1 MTAQNGD
8 TREHASRGAATGF
21 LETKE
26 SYRPGSRTL
35 PGFYYTAPEVFA
47 EEEERI
53 FLRSWLC
60 AGREEEIAEPGEY
73 FLVSAAGESVIVVRG
88 EDGIARAHH
97 NVCRHR
103 GTRLCE
109 EERGRLGR
117 SIQCPYHAW
126 TYALDGRLIG
136 APDMDTVEGFAR
148 ADYPLHPAATAS
160 WGGFLFV
167 HLGEDAQPF
176 EEAYAPLLDRF
187 ARFRLDTLRSWRRIE
202 YDVNAN
208 WKLLFQNYSECLHCP
223 VLHPRLTQLTPY
235 RSGHNDLVEGPFL
248 GGYMVLAE
256 KGGSMTMSGRSC
268 SLPVGELPEEDLER
282 VYYYSIFPNLLLS
295 LHPDYVMAHRLW
307 PAAPDRTRVVCE
319 WLFHPD
325 ARDAADFRPDDAVE
339 FWDATNREDWHI
351 VELGQAGISSRK
363 YGPGPYSARESLP
376 AAWDR
381 EYLRRF
387 EDA

>member
-1 MTAQNGD
+1 MTTPDRSLD
-8 TREHASRGAATGF
+8 TPTF
-21 LETKE
+21 YETKE
-26 SYRPGSRTL
+26 SYRQGARTL
-35 PGFYYTAPEVFA
+35 PGRYYTAPDVFA
-47 EEEERI
+47 SEGERI
-53 FLRSWLC
+53 FRRSWLC
-60 AGREEEIAEPGEY
+60 AGREDEIAGRGEY
-73 FLVSAAGESVIVVRG
+73 FLVSAAGEELIVVRG
-88 EDGIARAHH
+88 EDDAPRAFY

-109 EERGRLGR
+109 AQVGQLSR

-136 APDMDTVEGFAR
+136 APDMDQVEGFDR
-148 ADYPLHPAATAS
+148 KDYPLHQAALVS

-167 HLGEDAQPF
+167 NLDDDPVPF
-176 EEAYAPLLDRF
+176 EVAFAPLLDRF
-187 ARFRLDTLRSWRRIE
+187 ARFNLAALRAWRRVE
-202 YDVNAN
+202 YDVGAN

-223 VLHPRLTQLTPY
+223 VIHPRLSQLTPF
-235 RSGHNDLVEGPFL
+235 RTGQNDLVEGPFL

-268 SLPVGELPEEDLER
+268 ALPVGALPEEDLER

-307 PAAPDRTRVVCE
+307 PVAPDRTRVVCE

-325 ARDAADFRPDDAVE
+325 AFLATDFDPEDAVA

-351 VELGQAGISSRK
+351 CERGQAGISSRK

-387 EDA
+387 EGVR

>member
-1 MTAQNGD
+1 MTMRD
-8 TREHASRGAATGF
+8 STTFVETRQ
-21 LETKE
+21 
-26 SYRPGSRTL
+26 SYRQGAMTL
-35 PGFYYTAPEVFA
+35 PGLYYTSPEVFA
-47 EEEERI
+47 GEAERI
-53 FLRSWLC
+53 FRRSWLC
-60 AGREEEIAEPGEY
+60 AGREEEIPCPGDY
-73 FLVSAAGESVIVVRG
+73 FLVSAAGESLIVVCDERG
-88 EDGIARAHH
+88 IRHALC

-103 GTRLCE
+103 GTRLRQ
-109 EERGRLGR
+109 EERGKLAR

-126 TYALDGRLIG
+126 TYGLDGRLIG
-136 APDMDTVEGFAR
+136 APDMEGVEGFDR
-148 ADYPLHPAATAS
+148 ADYPLHRAALAS

-167 HLGEDAQPF
+167 NLAADPEPF
-176 EEAYAPLLDRF
+176 DQAFAPVLDRF
-187 ARFRLDTLRSWRRIE
+187 ARFNLAGLRGWRRME
-202 YDVNAN
+202 YEVKAN

-223 VLHPRLTQLTPY
+223 VIHPRLSELTPH
-235 RSGHNDLVEGPFL
+235 RTGQNDFVEGPFL

-268 SLPVGELPEEDLER
+268 AQPVGELQEEDFER

-307 PAAPDRTRVVCE
+307 PQAPDRTRVVCE

-325 ARDAADFRPDDAVE
+325 ASRASGFDPEDAVA

-351 VELGQAGISSRK
+351 CERAQAGISSSK
-363 YGPGPYSARESLP
+363 YAPGPYSPRESLP

-387 EDA
+387 GDI

>member
-1 MTAQNGD
+1 MTSP
-8 TREHASRGAATGF
+8 TSPRTF

-26 SYRPGSRTL
+26 SYRQGARTL
-35 PGFYYTAPEVFA
+35 PGRYYTSPEIFA
-47 EEEERI
+47 AEGERI
-53 FLRSWLC
+53 FRRSWLC
-60 AGREEEIAEPGEY
+60 AGREDELAGRGEY
-73 FLVSAAGESVIVVRG
+73 FLVSTAGEELIVVRG
-88 EDGIARAHH
+88 DDDAPRAFY

-109 EERGRLGR
+109 AERGQLSR

-136 APDMDTVEGFAR
+136 APDMDQVEGFER
-148 ADYPLHPAATAS
+148 RDYPLHQAALAS

-167 HLGEDAQPF
+167 NLEDDPEPF
-176 EEAYAPLLDRF
+176 DVAFAPLLERF
-187 ARFRLDTLRSWRRIE
+187 ARFNLAALRAWRRVE
-202 YDVNAN
+202 YDVGAN

-223 VLHPRLTQLTPY
+223 VIHPRLSQLTPF
-235 RSGHNDLVEGPFL
+235 RTGQNDLVEGPYL

-268 SLPVGELPEEDLER
+268 ALPVGTLPEEELER

-307 PAAPDRTRVVCE
+307 PLAPDRTRVVCE

-325 ARDAADFRPDDAVE
+325 AFLAADFDPEDAVA
-339 FWDATNREDWHI
+339 FWDTTNREDWHI
-351 VELGQAGISSRK
+351 CERGQAGISSRK

-387 EDA
+387 EDDGVEDEKS

>member
-1 MTAQNGD
+1 MTTGD
-8 TREHASRGAATGF
+8 RTMSDTTRF
-21 LETKE
+21 LETRE
-26 SYRPGSRTL
+26 SYRQGARTL
-35 PGFYYTAPEVFA
+35 PGRYYTSPDIFD
-47 EEEERI
+47 EEGDRI
-53 FLRSWLC
+53 FRRSWLC
-60 AGREEEIAEPGEY
+60 AGRDEDLSRPGEY
-73 FLVSAAGESVIVVRG
+73 FLVSAAGESLIVVRDEG
-88 EDGIARAHH
+88 DAPHALY

-109 EERGRLGR
+109 EERGQLAR

-126 TYALDGRLIG
+126 TYGLDGRLIG
-136 APDMDTVEGFAR
+136 APDMDRVEGFDR
-148 ADYPLHPAATAS
+148 ADHPLHRAALAS

-167 HLGEDAQPF
+167 NLAADPEPF
-176 EEAYAPLLDRF
+176 DEAFAPLLDRF
-187 ARFRLDTLRSWRRIE
+187 ARFNLAALRAWRRIE
-202 YDVNAN
+202 YDVKAN

-223 VLHPRLTQLTPY
+223 VIHPRLSELTPY
-235 RSGHNDLVEGPFL
+235 RTGQNDLVEGPFL

-268 SLPVGELPEEDLER
+268 ARPVGALPEEDFER

-307 PAAPDRTRVVCE
+307 PLAPDRTRVVCE

-325 ARDAADFRPDDAVE
+325 VFTTAGSDPEDAVS
-339 FWDATNREDWHI
+339 FWDATNREDWNI
-351 VELGQAGISSRK
+351 CERGQAGISSRK
-363 YGPGPYSARESLP
+363 YGPGPYSPRESLP

-387 EDA
+387 EGT

>member
-1 MTAQNGD
+1 MT
-8 TREHASRGAATGF
+8 TF
-21 LETKE
+21 FETKE
-26 SYRPGSRTL
+26 TYKQGARTL
-35 PGFYYTAPEVFA
+35 PGRYYTAPEVFA
-47 EEEERI
+47 AEGERI
-53 FLRSWLC
+53 FRRSWIC
-60 AGREEEIAEPGEY
+60 AGREEEIARPGEY
-73 FLVSAAGESVIVVRG
+73 FLVLAAGESLIVTRG
-88 EDGIARAHH
+88 EDGVSRALY

-109 EERGRLGR
+109 VERGQLGR

-126 TYALDGRLIG
+126 TYGLDGRLIG
-136 APDMDTVEGFAR
+136 APDMDRVEGFDR
-148 ADYPLHPAATAS
+148 AEYPLHQAALAS

-167 HLGEDAQPF
+167 HLGTDPEPF
-176 EEAYAPLLDRF
+176 DQVFAPLRDRF
-187 ARFRLDTLRSWRRIE
+187 ARFNLGALRPWRGIE
-202 YDVNAN
+202 YDVRAN

-223 VLHPRLTQLTPY
+223 VIHPRLSQLTPY
-235 RSGHNDLVEGPFL
+235 RTGQNDLVEGPFL
-248 GGYMVLAE
+248 GGYMELAE

-268 SLPVGELPEEDLER
+268 AIPVATLPEEDFER

-325 ARDAADFRPDDAVE
+325 VFTTTGSDPEDAIA
-339 FWDATNREDWHI
+339 FWDATNREDWNI
-351 VELGQAGISSRK
+351 CERGQAGISSRK
-363 YGPGPYSARESLP
+363 YAPGPYSPRESLP

-387 EDA
+387 EGVEEAPA

>member
-1 MTAQNGD
+1 MT
-8 TREHASRGAATGF
+8 TPTF

-26 SYRPGSRTL
+26 SYRQGARTL
-35 PGFYYTAPEVFA
+35 PGRYYTAPEIFA
-47 EEEERI
+47 AEGERI
-53 FLRSWLC
+53 FRRSWSC
-60 AGREEEIAEPGEY
+60 AWREDELACRGEY
-73 FLVSAAGESVIVVRG
+73 FLVSTAGEELIVVRG
-88 EDGIARAHH
+88 DDDAPRAFY

-109 EERGRLGR
+109 AERGQLSR

-136 APDMDTVEGFAR
+136 APDMDQVEGFDR
-148 ADYPLHPAATAS
+148 KDYPLHQAALAS

-167 HLGEDAQPF
+167 NLEDDPEPF
-176 EEAYAPLLDRF
+176 DVAFAPLLERF
-187 ARFRLDTLRSWRRIE
+187 ARFNLASLRAWRRVE
-202 YDVNAN
+202 YDVRAN

-223 VLHPRLTQLTPY
+223 VIHPRLSQLTPF
-235 RSGHNDLVEGPFL
+235 RTGQNDLVEGPYL

-268 SLPVGELPEEDLER
+268 ALPVGALPEEELER

-307 PAAPDRTRVVCE
+307 PLAPDRTRVVCE

-325 ARDAADFRPDDAVE
+325 AFLAADFDPEDAVA
-339 FWDATNREDWHI
+339 FWDTTNREDWHI
-351 VELGQAGISSRK
+351 CERGQAGISSRK

-387 EDA
+387 EDDGVEDEKS